1 MDDENNYFFFFDEEH
16 EEKRSFVV
24 ICYDIQN
31 NKRRYRFSKFLEHY
45 AIRVQRSVFEAE
57 LSPKTYKELVA
68 GIDRFTNEDDSI
80 RLYRIGGGREVQSWG
95 KDSGSKIEEVVI
107 I

>member
-1 MDDENNYFFFFDEEH
+1 M
-16 EEKRSFVV
+16 
-24 ICYDIQN
+24 
-31 NKRRYRFSKFLEHY
+31 
-45 AIRVQRSVFEAE
+45 FEAE